1 MLIKGFYIESEEVL
15 TNSGGM
21 DFFDLGPTEQLVKTV
36 FDIRDVMSIRQVD
49 ELITDY
55 TVIEIGMGNPRL
67 FKVNY
72 ESIKSYFIN
81 RDSITSQD
89 HS

>member
-1 MLIKGFYIESEEVL
+1 MLIRSYYIEAEEVL
-15 TNSGGM
+15 TNNGGV
-21 DFFDLGPTEQLVKTV
+21 DFFDLTPTEQLVRTM

-55 TVIEIGMGNPRL
+55 AVIEIGMGNPRL

-72 ESIKSYFIN
+72 ESIKSIFMN
-81 RDSITSQD
+81 RDSI
-89 HS
+89 